1 MKRCFYCHS
10 IITSAYYKDRYGVC
24 CCEKHVEFEKNVT
37 FCTECMKLVPVSG
50 NQLPDERVI
59 CKSCMAIAISPDR
72 PYDWVLEQVV
82 TRLNSAGFRDLKVAD
97 ITIWTAT
104 SEEIAMFK
112 KSDVNVFNGGFCSI
126 QSNGKIKIYIQS
138 HHTKP
143 HFAGVLAHE
152 LLHAWCFQNRLF
164 NVPKPIAE
172 GFSNLGSYYMYESID
187 HPLAKVYIEQ
197 LFSDTDPDYGEG
209 FRYMYEIYKKYGWD
223 GVRNVVINSN
233 TD

>member
-1 MKRCFYCHS
+1 MKRCFYCNS
-10 IITSAYYKDRYGVC
+10 IITSAYYKDRYGDC

-37 FCTECMKLVPVSG
+37 FCSECMKLVPVSG

-59 CKSCMAIAISPDR
+59 CKNCMAIAISPDR

-82 TRLNSAGFRDLKVAD
+82 ARLNSAGFRDLKVAD

-112 KSDVNVFNGGFCSI
+112 KSDVDVFNGGFCSI

-187 HPLAKVYIEQ
+187 HPLAEVYKEQ
-197 LFSDTDPDYGEG
+197 LFSNTDPDYGEG
-209 FRYMYEIYKKYGWD
+209 FRNMYEIYKKYGWD